1 MQIRSVRGL
10 SATFACVLMLS
21 GNTAAG
27 DGDGDAASAVDA
39 LRDIAVRVDAATR
52 ETLAAHAG
60 HRAVAAHSVDATQ
73 RVRAEFDAIVR
84 AAPAQGFATD
94 ASYARKQQQVGKL
107 LANLERAESATAD
120 AVLPALVATS
130 DPEHT
135 ARVSLSTNRG
145 ATCASALTIAPGRAI
160 DTTLASAGAEGATLW
175 LRVAPANK
183 GYTRLDTM
191 PTPLDTEI
199 TLFGTHCPASDAEAS
214 TYDDDAFGLAAAVAI
229 DAAGGVRYARVRNL
243 GRAGRVV
250 ARVETAAAILGRV
263 TDERNGHP
271 LSAIVATVTPD
282 AYFGNSVFAD
292 PTTGLYL
299 LTADPGTYYVMA
311 QDSSAPQYVTELY
324 PDAPCNGMDIFNLT
338 ICDLA
343 DATALT
349 LGDGQQVAGIDVALN
364 IGGRVAGTVRD
375 AADGAPI
382 PSAVV
387 DVFDP
392 VGNNVNGATD
402 AAGRYTIGG
411 LVTGTYYVLAGA
423 QGYGGQVWDH
433 IACGPPV
440 GSDCQPLDGT
450 PLAVVRD
457 ALASG
462 VDFDLP
468 RQAHIHATVS
478 ARDGN
483 ATEIGTWSVLVYAA
497 DGTFINQYLSFG
509 SGSVDTGSLP
519 PGSYRAF
526 ADAAGHFGQVWNGI
540 DCASD
545 CSAELAQGNLIS
557 LAEGTEADVSF
568 ALLSFPTVSGTVT
581 DAQTH
586 APIDRAAVALVPVGS
601 TYSNVNAYTDAGG
614 HFTITPYQ
622 TGDYYVWSSE
632 STHRG
637 TVYPDAPC
645 ANSDFAS
652 CDLAT
657 AVPVTIALGGASVTG
672 ADIAMPVDGTMAGHV
687 TIRVPAGVTPI
698 TVVPFYEHVYA
709 YDAAGNFAGSGA
721 VDADGSYVVPGLPAG
736 TYYAVASDY
745 TFSQMYEGL
754 DCDLVCQPGTGTP
767 IAIAQG
773 ENVTGIDFDPIPPDY
788 IFGRVTD
795 GSGAGVP
802 GVAID
807 LWDANDGEHCAVGV
821 TNADGWYAL
830 QDTSYTCGGLFRL
843 STDTTLYE
851 NQVYDGLY
859 CPAGSVY
866 LGLCDIDGGTDIS
879 LPSTPVFVTADFVL
893 GPRPDPIFANG
904 FDP

>member
-1 MQIRSVRGL
+1 MQIRSGGRL
-10 SATFACVLMLS
+10 SAALVCVCLLS
-21 GNTAAG
+21 GNAVAG
-27 DGDGDAASAVDA
+27 DGDATSAIDA
-39 LRDIAVRVDAATR
+39 LRDIAVRVDTATR

-60 HRAVAAHSVDATQ
+60 HGAVAAHTVDATK
-73 RVRAEFDAIVR
+73 RARAELDAIVR
-84 AAPAQGFATD
+84 AAPAQGFVSD
-94 ASYARKQQQVGKL
+94 ASYARKQRQVGKL
-107 LANLERAESATAD
+107 LANLERAGSAAAD
-120 AVLPALVATS
+120 VALPALAATN
-130 DPEHT
+130 DKEHT
-135 ARVSLSTNRG
+135 ARVALSTTHG
-145 ATCASALTIAPGRAI
+145 ATCASALTIAPGQAI
-160 DTTLASAGAEGATLW
+160 ETILAAAGTEGATLW
-175 LRVAPANK
+175 LRVAPAKK

-191 PTPLDTEI
+191 PTPLDTDI
-199 TLFGTHCPASDAEAS
+199 TLFGTACPASESEAKA
-214 TYDDDAFGLAAAVAI
+214 YDDDAFGLAAAVAI

-243 GRAGRVV
+243 GHAGRVV
-250 ARVETAAAILGRV
+250 ARVDTAAAILGRT
-263 TDERNGHP
+263 TDERNGHS

-282 AYFGNSVFAD
+282 GYFGSSVFAD

-299 LTADPGTYYVMA
+299 LTADAGTYYVMA
-311 QDSSAPQYVTELY
+311 EDGSEPGYVTELY
-324 PDAPCNGMDIFNLT
+324 PDAPCNGMDIFNVAT
-338 ICDLA
+338 CDLA
-343 DATALT
+343 DATVLT
-349 LGDGQQVAGIDVALN
+349 LGDGQQIAGIDIALN

-375 AADGAPI
+375 AADGTPI
-382 PSAVV
+382 SSAVV

-392 VGNNVNGATD
+392 AGNYFNRATD
-402 AAGRYTIGG
+402 AAGRYTISG
-411 LVTGTYYVLAGA
+411 LVTGTYYVVAGA

-440 GSDCQPLDGT
+440 GSNCQPLDGT

-478 ARDGN
+478 ARDGDD
-483 ATEIGTWSVLVYAA
+483 AEIGSWSIFVYAA
-497 DGTFINQYLSFG
+497 DGTFINQYLAFG

-526 ADAAGHFGQVWNGI
+526 AEAAGHFGQVWNGI
-540 DCASD
+540 DCTSD

-557 LAEGTEADVSF
+557 LTEGAEADVSF

-586 APIDRAAVALVPVGS
+586 APIYGAAVALVPVGS
-601 TYSNVNAYTDAGG
+601 TYSNVYAYSDGSG

-622 TGDYYVWSSE
+622 TGAYYVWSSE

-645 ANSDFAS
+645 GNGDFAS

-657 AVPVTIALGGASVTG
+657 AVPVTIALGGPSVTG
-672 ADIAMPVDGTMAGHV
+672 ADIAMPVDGSIAGHV
-687 TIRVPAGVTPI
+687 TIRVPDGVTPI

-709 YDAAGNFAGSGA
+709 YDAAGNYAGSGA
-721 VDADGSYVVPGLPAG
+721 VDTDGSYVVPGLPAG

-745 TFSQMYEGL
+745 TFSQIYDGL
-754 DCDLVCQPGTGTP
+754 DCGLVCQPDTGTP
-767 IAIAQG
+767 IVIAQG

-795 GSGAGVP
+795 GSDAGVP

-807 LWDANDGEHCAVGV
+807 LWDANDGEHCGVGV

-830 QDTSYTCGGLFRL
+830 QDTSYSCGGLFRL

-866 LGLCDIDGGTDIS
+866 LGLCGIDGGTDVT
-879 LPSTPVFVTADFVL
+879 LPTTPVFVIADFVL
-893 GPRPDPIFANG
+893 GPRPETIFANG